1 MTYVYIIA
9 GAAIGAPLRYYLGG
23 RVQTAFGGVF
33 PSGTLI
39 VNLVGCL
46 AIGLLFG
53 FAEARDAPLSREAR
67 LFLVTGLLG
76 GFTTFSSF
84 GWETVALLRN
94 EDFGLAFLNVL
105 LSVAVGLIAVWAGFS
120 TARVVFESR

>member
-9 GAAIGAPLRYYLGG
+9 GAAIGAPLRYFLGG
-23 RVQTAFGGVF
+23 RVQAATGGIF
-33 PSGTLI
+33 PSGTLV

-46 AIGLLFG
+46 AIGILFG

-84 GWETVALLRN
+84 GWETVALLR
-94 EDFGLAFLNVL
+94 DDDIGLALLNVAF
-105 LSVAVGLIAVWAGFS
+105 SVGAGLVAVWAGFAG
-120 TARVVFESR
+120 ARFVFEPR

>member
-9 GAAIGAPLRYYLGG
+9 GAAIGAPLRYFIGG
-23 RVQTAFGGVF
+23 RVQSSFGGVF
-33 PSGTLI
+33 PSGTLV
-39 VNLVGCL
+39 VNLLGCF
-46 AIGLLFG
+46 AIGFLFG

-84 GWETVALLRN
+84 GWETVALLRD

-105 LSVAVGLIAVWAGFS
+105 LSVAVGLIAVWTGFS
-120 TARVVFESR
+120 TARIVFEPR